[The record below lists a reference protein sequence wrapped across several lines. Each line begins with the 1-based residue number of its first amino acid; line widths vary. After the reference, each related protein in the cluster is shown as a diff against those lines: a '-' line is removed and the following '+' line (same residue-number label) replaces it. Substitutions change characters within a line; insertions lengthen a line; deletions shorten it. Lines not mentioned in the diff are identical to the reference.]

1 MEDQGTE
8 KRSLRLR
15 NTERVNY
22 KKLSNLTLPRAKKVK
37 CDDRLYPVEVV
48 DKEDH
53 RVKIHYLGYD
63 SSYDEWREYGDV
75 VPLTSP
81 DIAEGSQPLLQPFS
95 LYAELGIKIKQ
106 ALTCGR
112 KESPSIRIDMPFDVL
127 LFNGGLKIAGVP
139 SQKIRGT
146 QRYKINHFRDLN
158 PFFGQHWH
166 FRGLNT
172 NGDYSYVVLETVE
185 FHLHSRRQLVEYCPP
200 MSASGSISENRT
212 DIGYALTFCFVRG
225 CGTKST
231 FGKDNIV
238 FYEYT

>member
-81 DIAEGSQPLLQPFS
+81 DIAEGSQPLL
-95 LYAELGIKIKQ
+95 
-106 ALTCGR
+106 
-112 KESPSIRIDMPFDVL
+112 
-127 LFNGGLKIAGVP
+127 
-139 SQKIRGT
+139 
-146 QRYKINHFRDLN
+146 
-158 PFFGQHWH
+158 
-166 FRGLNT
+166 
-172 NGDYSYVVLETVE
+172 
-185 FHLHSRRQLVEYCPP
+185 
-200 MSASGSISENRT
+200 
-212 DIGYALTFCFVRG
+212 
-225 CGTKST
+225 
-231 FGKDNIV
+231 
-238 FYEYT
+238 